1 MNTDKHRQGLTY
13 SMMHAFGWA
22 VKILIFLIV
31 LGFALKNSQL
41 VTLHYFLGY
50 SWETPLV
57 VLMLLVL
64 GLGALLGMLAL
75 LPLIFRLQ
83 RERAK
88 LRKQTEAMTDIAPT
102 PSPIAD

>member
-1 MNTDKHRQGLTY
+1 
-13 SMMHAFGWA
+13 MMHALGWV
-22 VKILIFLIV
+22 VKILIFLVV
-31 LGFALKNSQL
+31 LGFALKNSQV

-50 SWETPLV
+50 TWETPLV
-57 VLMLLVL
+57 VLLLLVL

-88 LRKQTEAMTDIAPT
+88 LRKQTEAMTDIVPT